1 MTVHAKNN
9 PFVPFTTPSADDTIP
24 YTILGMANID
34 PTMRLNLPAVADLD
48 LTPVEWPP
56 EQQPA
61 IVYLASLSVSSRRPQ
76 ATALAAIALI
86 LTGGQCPALQ
96 LPWHRLRFI
105 HTNAVRATLAECYAP
120 ATANRY
126 LAALRGVLKA
136 CWQLD
141 LIDQQILAKTLNFK
155 PIPGEGEEAAAG
167 RSLSYREMKTLMEH
181 LAQQGLNGL
190 RDAALIAVA
199 YAGGLRRQEIA
210 NLDLDDYD
218 PLNGTLRIV
227 RKRQKRHTVYIE
239 DEGTK
244 TVLGEWLKIRGNAP
258 GPLFYRV
265 HKGGRIEAARLNPQ
279 TISDMIARRAQQTG
293 LTKLTPHDLR
303 RTTIS
308 DLLDAG
314 VDLATVQK
322 LVGHSNANTTARYD
336 RRGERAKR
344 SAAAKLHVP
353 WQGQPA

>member
-1 MTVHAKNN
+1 MSELVTA
-9 PFVPFTTPSADDTIP
+9 AG
-24 YTILGMANID
+24 YTRLILQFQLCC
-34 PTMRLNLPAVADLD
+34 P
-48 LTPVEWPP
+48 PVWTE
-56 EQQPA
+56 A
-61 IVYLASLSVSSRRPQ
+61 LIVYLASLSVRSRRPQ
-76 ATALAAIALI
+76 ATALAAIAAI
-86 LTGGQCPALQ
+86 LTGGRCAALQ
-96 LPWHRLRFI
+96 LPWQRLRFV
-105 HTNAVRATLAECYAP
+105 HTNAVRATLAERYAP

-141 LIDQQILAKTLNFK
+141 LIDQQTLAKTLNFK
-155 PIPGEGEEAAAG
+155 PIPGESEEAAAG
-167 RSLSYREMKTLMEH
+167 RALHYRELHTLMEH
-181 LAQQGLNGL
+181 LAGQGVNGL

-199 YAGGLRRQEIA
+199 YAGGLRRQELA

-218 PLNGTLRIV
+218 PANNTLRV
-227 RKRQKRHTVYIE
+227 LRKRQKRHTIYIE

-244 TVLGEWLKIRGNAP
+244 QVLADWLQVRGSQP

-265 HKGGRIEAARLNPQ
+265 HKGGRIEAQRLHPQ
-279 TISDMIARRAQQTG
+279 TISDMLARRARQTG
-293 LTKLTPHDLR
+293 LAKLTPHDLR

-322 LVGHSNANTTARYD
+322 VAGHSNANTTAKYD

-353 WQGQPA
+353 WQGQST

>member
-1 MTVHAKNN
+1 M
-9 PFVPFTTPSADDTIP
+9 
-24 YTILGMANID
+24 
-34 PTMRLNLPAVADLD
+34 
-48 LTPVEWPP
+48 
-56 EQQPA
+56 
-61 IVYLASLSVSSRRPQ
+61 
-76 ATALAAIALI
+76 
-86 LTGGQCPALQ
+86 
-96 LPWHRLRFI
+96 
-105 HTNAVRATLAECYAP
+105 
-120 ATANRY
+120 
-126 LAALRGVLKA
+126 LKA

-141 LIDQQILAKTLNFK
+141 LIDQQTLAKTLNFK
-155 PIPGEGEEAAAG
+155 PIPGQSEEAAAG
-167 RSLSYREMKTLMEH
+167 RALSFREMSTLMQH
-181 LAQQGLNGL
+181 LAGQGVNGL

-218 PLNGTLRIV
+218 PANGTLRV
-227 RKRQKRHTVYIE
+227 LRKRQKRHTIYIE

-244 TVLGEWLKIRGNAP
+244 QVLGEWLHVRGNLP

-265 HKGGRIEAARLNPQ
+265 HKGGRIEAARLHPQ
-279 TISDMIARRAQQTG
+279 TISDMIIRRARQTG
-293 LTKLTPHDLR
+293 LAKLTPHDLR

-322 LVGHSNANTTARYD
+322 VAGHSNANTTARYD

-353 WQGQPA
+353 WQGQAI

>member
-1 MTVHAKNN
+1 
-9 PFVPFTTPSADDTIP
+9 
-24 YTILGMANID
+24 
-34 PTMRLNLPAVADLD
+34 MRLNLPAVADLD
-48 LTPVEWPP
+48 LTPVDRPP

-61 IVYLASLSVSSRRPQ
+61 IVYLSSLSLSSRQPQ
-76 ATALAAIALI
+76 AVALAAIAAI

-105 HTNAVRATLAECYAP
+105 HTNAVRATLAERYAP

-141 LIDQQILAKTLNFK
+141 LIDQQTLAKTLNFK
-155 PIPGEGEEAAAG
+155 PIPGQSEEAAAG
-167 RSLSYREMKTLMEH
+167 RALSFREMATLMTH
-181 LAQQGLNGL
+181 LQQEGINGL

-210 NLDLDDYD
+210 NLDLDDYN
-218 PLNGTLRIV
+218 PANGTLRV
-227 RKRQKRHTVYIE
+227 LRKRQKRHTVYIE
-239 DEGTK
+239 DEGARQ
-244 TVLGEWLKIRGNAP
+244 VLGEWLQVRGSAP

-265 HKGGRIEAARLNPQ
+265 HKGEHIEAARLHPQ
-279 TISDMIARRAQQTG
+279 TISDMIIRRARQTG
-293 LTKLTPHDLR
+293 LARLTPHDLR

-322 LVGHSNANTTARYD
+322 LVGHSTANTTARYD

-344 SAAAKLHVP
+344 AAAAKLHVP
-353 WQGQPA
+353 WQTSTGKP